1 MFCNLGGALA
11 SPLEMIRSI
20 AGRCRGSRFL
30 AGTLILLSFFA
41 SSYSTDRKTAEVTV
55 FFTGLVRGNYGPCGC
70 NTEPSGGFAR
80 RSAYARQYA
89 SDGNSAIIHVDAG
102 GILMPRGPRAAHVNP
117 EMLNAVRDLPVSV
130 VNLSPPDLFL
140 WDDVAASDL
149 VDRFISTN
157 LSPLD
162 PQRPSPVRYRIIEV
176 LAGEEVVRI
185 GFLGISDPRKVKPNS
200 GFRGED
206 PARAVHQIKAAV
218 LKEADFLVVLADIP
232 QRPEESILDQL
243 ARDHPEIIAVLTTED
258 AFRLHEPRVVN
269 NAVILSSVE
278 RGRYLGQLK
287 LAIDENGR
295 VVEFEP
301 DFIEMGEEQPEDQRF
316 LEIQKS
322 LAPYLD

>member
-1 MFCNLGGALA
+1 MIP
-11 SPLEMIRSI
+11 STLEMIRSG
-20 AGRCRGSRFL
+20 ARFL
-30 AGTLILLSFFA
+30 AGILILLSFC
-41 SSYSTDRKTAEVTV
+41 SSGLSADRKTAEVTI

-80 RSAYARQYA
+80 RSAYAQRYA
-89 SDGNSAIIHVDAG
+89 SGHNSAIIHVDAG

-149 VDRFISTN
+149 GQRFISTN

-162 PQRPSPVRYRIIEV
+162 PQRRSPARYLIIE
-176 LAGEEVVRI
+176 ASEGEEVVRI

-200 GFRGED
+200 GFRGEN
-206 PARAVHQIKAAV
+206 PLQAVQAEV
-218 LKEADFLVVLADIP
+218 LSEADFLVVLADIP
-232 QRPEESILDQL
+232 QRPEESTLDQL

-258 AFRLHEPRVVN
+258 IYRLHEPRVVN
-269 NAVILSSVE
+269 NAVVLSSVE

-287 LAIDENGR
+287 LALDENGK
-295 VVEFEP
+295 VLEFAP
-301 DFIEMGEEQPEDQRF
+301 DFIQMGEEPPQDQRF
-316 LEIQKS
+316 LEIQRT

>member
-1 MFCNLGGALA
+1 MVG
-11 SPLEMIRSI
+11 I
-20 AGRCRGSRFL
+20 CRGLCFL
-30 AGTLILLSFFA
+30 AGTLILLSFC
-41 SSYSTDRKTAEVTV
+41 SSGYSADRKTAEVTI

-89 SDGNSAIIHVDAG
+89 SGNDSAIIHVDAG

-149 VDRFISTN
+149 RERFISTN

-162 PQRPSPVRYRIIEV
+162 PQRPSPARYRIIEA
-176 LAGEEVVRI
+176 LEGEKVVRI
-185 GFLGISDPRKVKPNS
+185 GFLGISDPRKIKPNS

-206 PARAVHQIKAAV
+206 PARAVQEIKAEV
-218 LKEADFLVVLADIP
+218 LREADFLVVLADIP

-258 AFRLHEPRVVN
+258 NYRLHEPRVVN
-269 NAVILSSVE
+269 NAVVLSSVE

-287 LAIDENGR
+287 LAIDENGK
-295 VVEFEP
+295 VLEFAP
-301 DFIEMGEEQPEDQRF
+301 DFIQMGEEQPENHRF

>member
-1 MFCNLGGALA
+1 MFCNLGDTLA
-11 SPLEMIRSI
+11 SPLEMIRPIARICRRSHFLPGSI
-20 AGRCRGSRFL
+20 
-30 AGTLILLSFFA
+30 ILLSLFCNGYA
-41 SSYSTDRKTAEVTV
+41 SDRKRAEVTI

-80 RSAYARQYA
+80 RSAYATQYA
-89 SDGNSAIIHVDAG
+89 SGDNSAIIHVDAG

-149 VDRFISTN
+149 GERFISTN

-162 PQRPSPVRYRIIEV
+162 PRRRSPARYRIVE
-176 LAGEEVVRI
+176 AFEGEEVVRI
-185 GFLGISDPRKVKPNS
+185 GFLGISDPRKVQPNS
-200 GFRGED
+200 GFRGEN
-206 PARAVHQIKAAV
+206 PALAVQEVKAEV

-232 QRPEESILDQL
+232 QRSEESTLDQL
-243 ARDHPEIIAVLTTED
+243 ARDHPEIVAVLTTED
-258 AFRLHEPRVVN
+258 VYRLQEPRVVN

-287 LAIDENGR
+287 LAVDESGK
-295 VVEFEP
+295 VQEFAPE
-301 DFIEMGEEQPEDQRF
+301 FIEMGEEQAEDPLF

-322 LAPYLD
+322 LAPYLE